1 MGGRMEIIMKLL
13 FMGTGAADWGIKNR
27 VGDEFFRRFTSIMIN
42 NDLMIDCNDETLDF
56 IEKNGCDTSNVRN
69 LLITHTH
76 DDHYSVSA
84 INRLFGNDITL
95 FCDKGAVA
103 AQERLKAV
111 QRVIPLYTPTRVGKY
126 EVIAAAAN
134 HSVAN
139 SAEQPLNYII
149 SDGEKRMFWGC
160 DGAWLLNG
168 TWHEMKKYKYDLIV
182 LDGTLGTDEGDYRIF
197 EHNNL
202 RMITEMS
209 ATFRKLKLLNEG
221 GKIMISHMS
230 RQAHKS
236 HDELGA
242 YLEKYDI
249 TAAFD
254 GLEINF

>member
-1 MGGRMEIIMKLL
+1 MKLL

-27 VGDEFFRRFTSIMIN
+27 VRDDFFRRFTSIMIN
-42 NDLMIDCNDETLDF
+42 DDLMIDCNDETLDF
-56 IEKNGCDTSNVRN
+56 IEKNSCDTSNVKN

-76 DDHYSVSA
+76 EDHCSVFA
-84 INRLFGNDITL
+84 INRLFGKDATL
-95 FCDKGAVA
+95 FCDKDANL
-103 AQERLKAV
+103 EEDLKSV
-111 QRVIPLYTPTRVGKY
+111 QKVIPLYTPTRVGKY
-126 EVIAAAAN
+126 EVIAVAAN
-134 HSVAN
+134 HSVSN
-139 SAEQPLNYII
+139 SDEQPLNYII

-160 DGAWLLNG
+160 DGAWLLNQ

-182 LDGTLGTDEGDYRIF
+182 LDGTLGMAEGDYRIF

-209 ATFRKLKLLNEG
+209 ATFRQLKLLNDG
-221 GKIMISHMS
+221 GKMMISHMS

-242 YLEKYDI
+242 YLKKYDI